1 MTAPGY
7 PSPRT
12 SSLLLPRTQRRW
24 GCGGGSG
31 RDRVGRRFD
40 QKGYFDKKRL
50 EERRSRIVV
59 FKERTDAL
67 GLSKE
72 CEGRR
77 CDGEKGVNMETLFY
91 VIVSAVKGIL
101 VISLLLLFVAYMTL
115 VERKVLGR
123 VQVRFG
129 PNRVGPFGLLQPI
142 ADGIKSFT
150 KEDLVPAQADK
161 PVFIIAPAICI
172 FTALC
177 MFAVVP
183 FGPSIELF
191 GDR

>member
-1 MTAPGY
+1 
-7 PSPRT
+7 
-12 SSLLLPRTQRRW
+12 
-24 GCGGGSG
+24 
-31 RDRVGRRFD
+31 
-40 QKGYFDKKRL
+40 
-50 EERRSRIVV
+50 
-59 FKERTDAL
+59 
-67 GLSKE
+67 
-72 CEGRR
+72 
-77 CDGEKGVNMETLFY
+77 METLFFL
-91 VIVSAVKGIL
+91 IVAAVKDIL
-101 VISLLLLFVAYMTL
+101 VISLILLFVAYMTL

-161 PVFIIAPAICI
+161 PLFVIAPMICI

-183 FGPSIELF
+183 FGPSIKLF
-191 GDR
+191 GRTDKARSG